1 MTDEEFKA
9 KKKEN
14 IKLNK
19 EAQSLMAMYRKEL
32 DKSFASMKQDFDY
45 GLQEQGENDT

>member
-32 DKSFASMKQDFDY
+32 DKTFASMRSDFKPVPSKCDQDD
-45 GLQEQGENDT
+45 